1 MIATV
6 AIALACFVVVVVA
19 GAMAYRARCQRRTAR
34 SLVIQA
40 PNGIAESRFV
50 RIGGIDQ
57 WIQIRGEDR
66 ANPVLLFL
74 HGAGM
79 SMIPFAPV
87 FQSWEEHFTV
97 VQWDRR
103 GVGKT
108 LSRNGRAGSDQ
119 WTFGLHAGDGIEVA
133 EYLCRHLGQDKV
145 IVLGH
150 SQGTIVGT
158 VMALRRPDL
167 FRAYVGT
174 GQIVDLAR
182 NEPVSYQLAVAR
194 AQASGRR
201 KAARELDKLGAP
213 PYPEPRTWIIKQ
225 RWSFDTDPELQVWS
239 KKALRMVLTAPG
251 MSLADV
257 YRFNSA
263 IMFYPQALYDETM
276 SWSAQRLATRF
287 GVPFYLL
294 HGDTDPHT
302 LTSLVEEYYPMIE
315 APAKNLVLLPG
326 GGHCAVLMQP
336 ATFLAE
342 LRACVGAVVNGAP
355 ADTSDPGSC

>member
-1 MIATV
+1 MLTTV
-6 AIALACFVVVVVA
+6 VASITSVVALAAA
-19 GAMAYRARCQRRTAR
+19 GLLAYRAASQRRAAR
-34 SLVIQA
+34 SLPVRT
-40 PNGIAESRFV
+40 PNGIDESRYV
-50 RIGGIDQ
+50 TIGGIDQ

-79 SMIPFAPV
+79 SMIPFTPV
-87 FQSWEEHFTV
+87 FQSWEKHFTV

-108 LSRNGRAGSDQ
+108 LRRNGRAASDE
-119 WTFGLHAGDGIEVA
+119 WTFGLLASDGIEVA
-133 EYLCRHLGQDKV
+133 EYLRRHLGHDTV

-158 VMALRRPDL
+158 IMARQRPDL

-182 NEPVSYQLAVAR
+182 SEPDSYQLALAR

-201 KAARELDKLGAP
+201 KAVRALARVGAP
-213 PYPEPRTWIIKQ
+213 PYPEQRTWISKQ
-225 RWSFDTDPELQVWS
+225 RWSFDTDPELQAWS

-251 MSLADV
+251 MSLADI

-263 IMFYPQALYDETM
+263 IMFYPQPLYDETM
-276 SWSAQRLATRF
+276 SWTAPPRLD
-287 GVPFYLL
+287 VPVCLL
-294 HGDTDPHT
+294 HGAVDLHT
-302 LTSLVEEYYPMIE
+302 LTGLAEEYYNLVE
-315 APAKNLVLLPG
+315 APARNLVLLPG

-336 ATFLAE
+336 AAFLAE
-342 LRACVGAVVNGAP
+342 LRACINGTP
-355 ADTSDPGSC
+355 AGTSGPGSR